1 MRILL
6 LGNSYI
12 NEDILNQ
19 YLENKHVFTIVSS
32 DFANEKILDLIREV
46 SIDILIF
53 NSEIDIND
61 ASELLKNI
69 KKNHSWVSTIL
80 ISTYENL
87 KIIDKYEI
95 EGLIDDFMTVPI
107 DFIEFSMRIR
117 KIIKQT
123 VEANKKQVLY
133 PKVFTS
139 DIHNIEDTE
148 DTAQEKE
155 QELCS
160 QELCSIEAHSIELA
174 DDSEEVLDVIETSE
188 AAEKVEIVE
197 IEEPVLH
204 QENLEQVIQ
213 ERKKDESQV
222 KDSFFKKPVLLRA
235 ADITG
240 KVVFGILIT
249 VIGVLA
255 FFLIQSKIAGGT
267 PSIAGRQIYMALSGS
282 MSPTFD
288 TGSLVFVTPVKP
300 SEIIEGD
307 IITFRGNSVNSA
319 LTTHRV
325 VEINRKDGLSFTTK
339 GDANNVEDPNPVL
352 PDRVVGK
359 VCGHIPYLGY
369 LMGFAQ
375 TKQGLI
381 LLVFIP
387 GILIIIY
394 ELKNIFKIAQEMRED
409 KSKEMGA

>member
-87 KIIDKYEI
+87 KIIDKYEM
-95 EGLIDDFMTVPI
+95 EVLIDDFMTVPI

-133 PKVFTS
+133 QKIFTS
-139 DIHNIEDTE
+139 DIHNIEDIE

-160 QELCSIEAHSIELA
+160 VV
-174 DDSEEVLDVIETSE
+174 SEEVLDVIETSE
-188 AAEKVEIVE
+188 AAEKAEKVEKVE